1 MTYYDISDVNKHLE
15 TDNDHRFT
23 LMLIILS
30 WLWTFL
36 YFNNYELQQTNY
48 YSKVILSLYNTK

>member
-15 TDNDHRFT
+15 TDYDHRFT

>member
-1 MTYYDISDVNKHLE
+1 MTYYDISDVIKHLE